1 MEHSGQGSDMRGR
14 EDEQMS
20 MPEGEPVGGMNHS
33 MHAMNH
39 EHGSMAHDHHGSMVR
54 DFRRRFW
61 VCLVATVP
69 ILLLSQPILAF
80 LHLDRGPLF
89 AGSDWVLMAL
99 SAFVY
104 CYGGSP
110 FLRGSVQEL
119 RARRPGMMSLIA
131 MAISVAFFYS
141 VAVSLGLAGMS
152 FYWELATLIDI
163 MLLGHWIEM
172 SSLMAA
178 SRALENLAS
187 LLPSTAHVFMPD
199 GTVMDHPVAHLRVG
213 DRILVRPGEK
223 IPADGSV
230 EQGRSGVNEALLTG
244 ESKSIA
250 KAVGDRVIGGSV
262 NEDGALTIV
271 VQKVGEE
278 TYLAQVVS
286 LVRRAQEARSRTQ
299 DLADRAAMWLT
310 IAALGAGVLTMG
322 VWMALGKG
330 LAFALER
337 TVTVMV
343 TACPHALGL
352 AIPLVVARS
361 TGLLAQRGLLLR
373 DRTAFESARSVN
385 AVIFDKTGTLTT
397 GILSVQNVIA
407 AHGFSAPA
415 QVLRLAASVEIQSEH
430 PIARAI
436 VNAAR
441 LQSPDL
447 EQAEAFEALPGIG
460 ARAEVGGHVVAVVRP
475 GYLSEH
481 GLAWP
486 AELKGREVDEEG
498 KTVVVVLQDDTV
510 LGAILLSDMVRP
522 ESREAIA
529 ALHAMKIKTA
539 MLTGDSSASA
549 SVVAADL
556 GLDEVV
562 AEVMPGNKAARVRD
576 IQDEGLVVAMVG
588 DGIND
593 APALAQ
599 ADVGVAIG
607 TGTDIAIET
616 ADVILV
622 RDDPRDV
629 VTLILVARKTYRK
642 MVQNL
647 VWALAY
653 NVVAIPL
660 AAGVLAGAGFVMNPA
675 VGAVL
680 MSLSTVIVAANAQ
693 SLKGS

>member
-1 MEHSGQGSDMRGR
+1 MDHLEQDGDPSLREGERMDMR
-14 EDEQMS
+14 
-20 MPEGEPVGGMNHS
+20 EGKPDGGMDQS
-33 MHAMNH
+33 MRAMKH
-39 EHGSMAHDHHGSMVR
+39 EHGGMAHDHHGSMVR

-61 VCLVATVP
+61 VCLAVTLPV
-69 ILLLSQPILAF
+69 LLLSQAVLSF
-80 LHLDRGPLF
+80 LHLERLQF
-89 AGSDWVLMAL
+89 AGSDWVLMGL

-104 CYGGSP
+104 WYGGTP

-152 FYWELATLIDI
+152 FYWELVTLIDI

-178 SRALENLAS
+178 SRALESLAS

-199 GTVMDHPVAHLRVG
+199 GTLMDHPVVHLRLG

-230 EQGRSGVNEALLTG
+230 EQGRSAVNEALLTG
-244 ESKSIA
+244 ESRSVV
-250 KAVGDRVIGGSV
+250 KAAGDSVIGGSV

-286 LVRRAQEARSRTQ
+286 LVRQAQDARSKTQ

-310 IAALGAGVLTMG
+310 IAALGAGVLTMS
-322 VWMALGKG
+322 VWLALGQG

-337 TVTVMV
+337 SVTVMV

-352 AIPLVVARS
+352 AIPLVIARS

-385 AVIFDKTGTLTT
+385 AVIFDKTGTLTI
-397 GILSVQNVIA
+397 GMLHVENVVA
-407 AHGFSAPA
+407 GEQSQTPA
-415 QVLRLAASVEIQSEH
+415 QVLHLAASVEIQSEH

-436 VNAAR
+436 VGAAR
-441 LQSPDL
+441 LQSLDL
-447 EQAEAFEALPGIG
+447 EQAEAFEALPGTG
-460 ARAEVGGHVVAVVRP
+460 ARAEVGGHMVAVVRP
-475 GYLSEH
+475 GYLREH
-481 GLAWP
+481 GLLWP
-486 AELKGREVDEEG
+486 AALKGHEADNQG
-498 KTVVVVLQDDTV
+498 KTVVVVLEDNV
-510 LGAILLSDMVRP
+510 VAGVILLSDLVRP
-522 ESREAIA
+522 ESHEAIA
-529 ALHAMKIKTA
+529 SLHAMNIKTV
-539 MLTGDSSASA
+539 MLTGDSRASASA
-549 SVVAADL
+549 IATNL

-562 AEVMPGNKAARVRD
+562 AEVMPGDKAARVRD
-576 IQDEGLVVAMVG
+576 VQDQGLVVAMVG

-607 TGTDIAIET
+607 TGTDIAIEA

-629 VTLILVARKTYRK
+629 VTLILFARKTYRK

-660 AAGVLAGAGFVMNPA
+660 AAGVLAGAGFVMSPA
-675 VGAVL
+675 LGAVL